1 MFTRKAFLCGITLA
15 LTLSASSIAGL
26 AQSDP
31 RREAESKITD
41 RQQKQKRKAEKVE
54 DEKPDDRLLQ
64 SNGLLVDTAYHQEDG
79 EVQHALTFS
88 RSRKDGW
95 ASAVS
100 QEWPLFSEKHQVS
113 ISLPADLFVK
123 RLDGSR
129 GVGDLTLEYSYFLLG
144 DNRSR
149 VTVSPGVGISLPT
162 GSVTKGLGAGG
173 AGASVKLPISVML
186 SRRLA
191 SNSTVE
197 LGYVPSAKNGE
208 GDQFH
213 IRKYELGQ
221 SFVWFARPNFNVL
234 LEAVWEKS
242 RATNGG
248 GFKEIE
254 SESFVSP
261 GVRWAHVFH
270 NGVSIIPG
278 VAVPVGVG
286 TSRGARG
293 ILFYLAVEHR
303 FKRGHK

>member
-1 MFTRKAFLCGITLA
+1 MFTRKVFLCGITLA

-26 AQSDP
+26 AQSNP
-31 RREAESKITD
+31 RREAESVTTD
-41 RQQKQKRKAEKVE
+41 KKQKQNRKAEKVK
-54 DEKPDDRLLQ
+54 DERPDDRLLQ

-79 EVQHALTFS
+79 EVQHSLTFS

-113 ISLPADLFVK
+113 FSLPADVFFK
-123 RLDGSR
+123 RPDGNR
-129 GVGDLTLEYSYFLLG
+129 GVGDFTLEYSYFLLG
-144 DNRSR
+144 NNESR
-149 VTVSPGVGISLPT
+149 ITVSPGVGVSLPT

-173 AGASVKLPISVML
+173 AGASFKLPISVML
-186 SRRLA
+186 TRRFA

-197 LGYVPSAKNGE
+197 FGYVPSAKNAE

-213 IRKYELGQ
+213 VRNYEVGQ
-221 SFVWFARPNFNVL
+221 SFAWFARRKFNVL
-234 LEAVWEKS
+234 VEAVWERS
-242 RATNGG
+242 RATNAG

-254 SESFVSP
+254 SEAFISP
-261 GVRWAHVFH
+261 GARWAHVFH
-270 NGVSIIPG
+270 GGVSIIPG

-286 TSRGARG
+286 SSRGDRS

-303 FKRGHK
+303 FKHGHK